1 MTDADVIVVGAGLAG
16 LAATAELTEAG
27 QRVLLLDQE
36 PEPSLGGQAAF
47 AFGGLFLANSP
58 EQRRMGIR
66 DSAELAWQDW
76 LGSAGFDRGADDPA
90 GEDYWGRQWARA
102 YVDFAAGEARSW
114 LHGMGVRWLPVV
126 GWAERGGALADGP
139 GNSVPRLHVTWGTG
153 PALVAPF
160 ERRVRAAAAAGRVQ
174 FRFRHRVDELIVT
187 GGAVDGVRG
196 AVLEPSTAARG
207 TPSSRAETGDFE
219 VHAPTVLVTSGGI
232 GGNHDLI
239 RQNWPER
246 FGPPP
251 QRMLCGVPE
260 HVDGRMLAI
269 TEKAG
274 GRLVN
279 RDRMWHY
286 PDGIEGWNPLWPGYG
301 IHILA
306 GPSSLWLDACGR
318 RLPPPNFPGF
328 DTLATLAAVL
338 DTGYDHSWF
347 LLNRRIAA
355 KEIQLAGSIQ
365 NPALAAK
372 SIRGLLRPKGLS
384 PIESV
389 RRHGADLVF
398 APTVA
403 ELAASMNAVTG
414 EELIDPA
421 VLGRQIVA
429 RDREMDN
436 RHTKDLQVM
445 AIHQSRRSRAERLTR
460 TAAPHKILAA
470 KAGPLVA
477 VRLRVLTR
485 KTMGGLQTD
494 LASRVVSA
502 TGSPVPGLYA
512 AGEAAGFGG
521 GGVHGY
527 RSLEGTFLGGS
538 LFTGRQAGRAIAA
551 VTG

>member
-1 MTDADVIVVGAGLAG
+1 M
-16 LAATAELTEAG
+16 
-27 QRVLLLDQE
+27 
-36 PEPSLGGQAAF
+36 
-47 AFGGLFLANSP
+47 
-58 EQRRMGIR
+58 
-66 DSAELAWQDW
+66 
-76 LGSAGFDRGADDPA
+76 
-90 GEDYWGRQWARA
+90 
-102 YVDFAAGEARSW
+102 
-114 LHGMGVRWLPVV
+114 
-126 GWAERGGALADGP
+126 
-139 GNSVPRLHVTWGTG
+139 
-153 PALVAPF
+153 
-160 ERRVRAAAAAGRVQ
+160 
-174 FRFRHRVDELIVT
+174 
-187 GGAVDGVRG
+187 
-196 AVLEPSTAARG
+196 
-207 TPSSRAETGDFE
+207 
-219 VHAPTVLVTSGGI
+219 LVTSGGI

-389 RRHGADLVF
+389 RRHGANLVF